1 MVKKYFLS
9 LIVTLAICTTA
20 FGSVGVS
27 VEDDFYTP
35 NNITVAKGTTVVWT
49 WNGRSSHSVTS
60 GTPSAPTTT
69 FNSGIMGSGSFSFTF
84 NQVGT
89 FPYFCMVHGT
99 MMEGAVTVTCS
110 NTTQILKNPGF
121 ESGTIGW
128 VSTSQPSA
136 TGIINKTTSFP
147 PHSGQFKAQLNGK
160 GFTNTQSISQTI
172 TIPSGAC
179 SASLSFFLRVASTE
193 TGTVANDKL
202 KVQILDNL
210 GAVKKTL
217 KVYSN
222 LNKSAAYVKHSFNL
236 LTFAGK
242 TIKIRFLGTEN
253 STLKT
258 TFLIDDTAVN
268 ITQ

>member
-1 MVKKYFLS
+1 MVKKYFVS
-9 LIVTLAICTTA
+9 LILALVISTTA

-35 NNITVAKGTTVVWT
+35 ANITVSKGTTVVWS
-49 WNGRSSHSVTS
+49 WNGRSAHSVTS
-60 GTPSAPTTT
+60 GTPSAPTTM
-69 FNSGIMGSGSFSFTF
+69 FNSGIISSGNFQFTF

-99 MMEGAVTVTCS
+99 MMEGSVTVTCS
-110 NTTQILKNPGF
+110 NTSQILKNPGF
-121 ESGTIGW
+121 ESGAVQWT
-128 VSTSQPSA
+128 QSA
-136 TGIINKTTSFP
+136 SGIINKTTTFP
-147 PHSGQFKAQLNGK
+147 PHSGSWKAQLNGK
-160 GFTNTQSISQTI
+160 GTTNTQSIIQTVS
-172 TIPSGAC
+172 IPSGAC
-179 SASLSFFLRVASTE
+179 SAKLSFFLRVASTE

-217 KVYSN
+217 KVFSN
-222 LNKSAAYVKHSFNL
+222 LNKSGSYAKHTFNIL
-236 LTFAGK
+236 GFAGK
-242 TIKIRFLGTEN
+242 TIKVRFLGTEN

-258 TFLIDDTAVN
+258 TFLVDDTAVS